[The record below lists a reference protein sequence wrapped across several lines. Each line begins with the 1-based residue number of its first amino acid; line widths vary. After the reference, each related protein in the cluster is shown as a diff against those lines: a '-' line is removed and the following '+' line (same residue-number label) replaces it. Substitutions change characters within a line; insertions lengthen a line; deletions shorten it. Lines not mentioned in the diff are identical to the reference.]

1 MTDAVDHTS
10 FTDIL
15 EFIAAAIV
23 GPVGVRDAHALVAGA
38 VGPPAGPGAPPRHGR
53 AVDPRPR
60 GAARLARRPFTR
72 TAATRRRV
80 ARFKQANPIVS
91 RRKVAETHTHTH
103 THRHSGL
110 VVVGEKRIVPDSH
123 WGIHKPFI

>member
-38 VGPPAGPGAPPRHGR
+38 VGPPAGPRAPPRHGR

-60 GAARLARRPFTR
+60 GATRLARRPFTR
-72 TAATRRRV
+72 TAATRRR
-80 ARFKQANPIVS
+80 ARLKQANPIVS
-91 RRKVAETHTHTH
+91 RRKVAETHTHTPG
-103 THRHSGL
+103 RFLAASVSIGSL
-110 VVVGEKRIVPDSH
+110 SAARPCCVWWYEQAE
-123 WGIHKPFI
+123 